1 MALEF
6 IESFLRDS
14 KELLDILKSG
24 GEQIDMARALHSL
37 KSGASFLGW
46 DDLEHEA
53 HALEG
58 TLASAQGENADW
70 RDAAEHLQSII
81 SLHSDRISPENPRE
95 AVSRVVAFSTLER
108 RVLTES
114 RQRGEHF
121 YRLSCRID
129 PSEPLPYPRAY
140 LLSSKLET
148 GTTLVKS
155 HPPMDEMDADFSRLS
170 FWFTTDRPESEI
182 FTTANVDLVDGV
194 ELVQLNYEDILSG
207 NEVAV
212 TGGNDGKSDEDA
224 TLIIDR
230 SSYTEAMQIA
240 EELAWRL
247 ERKPGTPEATLSMEL
262 QRSLESLAFQ
272 PVEPMLVEIGEA
284 VTRLAKRRGLKARF
298 EWLTASGGLDASTLE
313 ILGEILRQLV
323 RNSLRHGI
331 EPPEDRRL
339 AGKNDTGVMR
349 FHLERSGSSYRFR
362 FEDDGRGIDEEAVM
376 ERAEREGLLT
386 NLPGKRTADLLD
398 ILCTP
403 GFSSLD
409 EADYDGG
416 RGMGLE
422 LTRNMLQR
430 EFGSELE
437 LGNSPGGGL
446 SLSWSLPEKHIRR
459 PYLVFSAD
467 GRSWAIPANAVHR
480 RGVMDASRM
489 NASGQGYSIGGGM
502 IPLVG
507 PMGLRPPGTVMP
519 YYLEIHHRGRRAALL
534 VDDLISEE
542 PWGPEELVPAD
553 PEGPWCRSLKDRR
566 EGIPILSPALVY
578 AAE

>member
-6 IESFLRDS
+6 VESFLRDS
-14 KELLDILKSG
+14 KELLDILRSG
-24 GEQIDMARALHSL
+24 GKQIDMARALHSL

-46 DDLEHEA
+46 EDLERDA
-53 HALEG
+53 HTLEG
-58 TLASAQGENADW
+58 TLASSQGESVNW
-70 RDAAEHLQSII
+70 RDAADHLHSII
-81 SLHSDRISPENPRE
+81 GLHSDQFSSGDSRQ
-95 AVSRVVAFSTLER
+95 AASRVVVFSEIER
-108 RVLTES
+108 RVLTDS
-114 RQRGEHF
+114 QQRGEHF

-155 HPPMDEMDADFSRLS
+155 HPPMDETDADFSRLS

-182 FTTANVDLVDGV
+182 FTTANVDLVDGI
-194 ELVQLNYEDILSG
+194 ELVQLDYDDILSG
-207 NEVAV
+207 DEVAV
-212 TGGNDGKSDEDA
+212 TDGIDRKSDQDA
-224 TLIIDR
+224 TLIVDR
-230 SSYTEAMQIA
+230 SSYTEAMQIS

-247 ERKPGTPEATLSMEL
+247 ERTPGTPEATLSTEL

-272 PVEPMLVEIGEA
+272 PVEPMLAEIGEA
-284 VTRLAKRRGLKARF
+284 ATRLAQRRGLKARF
-298 EWLTASGGLDASTLE
+298 EWQTASGGLDASTLE
-313 ILGEILRQLV
+313 ILGEILRQLI

-339 AGKNDTGVMR
+339 TGKSETGVMR
-349 FHLERSGSSYRFR
+349 FRLERSGASYRFR
-362 FEDDGRGIDEEAVM
+362 YEDDGRGIDEEAVM
-376 ERAEREGLLT
+376 ERAEREGLLS
-386 NLPGKRTADLLD
+386 NQPDKRKPELLD

-430 EFGSELE
+430 EFRSELE
-437 LGNSPGGGL
+437 LENSPGGGL
-446 SLSWSLPEKHIRR
+446 SLSWVLPEKHLRR

-467 GRSWAIPANAVHR
+467 GRSWAIPAQAVHR

-489 NASGQGYSIGGGM
+489 NASGQGYSVGGGM

-507 PMGLRPPGTVMP
+507 PMGLRPPGTIMP